1 MVKVLASVLFCFF
14 FFVGRFSW
22 LNQIGLKG
30 KVKVILQI
38 DVIKLL

>member
-14 FFVGRFSW
+14 FVGLFSW

-30 KVKVILQI
+30 KIKVILQI
-38 DVIKLL
+38 DIIKLL